1 MRGGRFV
8 AFALSLSLFPPPF
21 PILFFLKLSPSQ
33 PNLLLSLAPSLS
45 LLLSLA
51 PSLSLLLYLFWCLT
65 NARLA
70 HATTMN
76 PAANPAPIPSCPHAV
91 APSPML

>member
-45 LLLSLA
+45 LLL
-51 PSLSLLLYLFWCLT
+51 YLFWCLT

-76 PAANPAPIPSCPHAV
+76 PAANPAPIPSCPHTV